1 MGFSSGLRF
10 FQGEIRDLAR
20 GIFPVFRLILEVD
33 VPEAIIFVGGGS
45 CFFLRGQ
52 IECLGV

>member
-10 FQGEIRDLAR
+10 YQGEIRDLAR
-20 GIFPVFRLILEVD
+20 GIFPGFRLILEVD